1 MKYMGSKARLAK
13 SLVPIIQRYV
23 DESRFNTYYE
33 PFCGGCNVIDKIK
46 AQTRIASDI
55 HPYLIALLKQAQKDV
70 SVFPETYDEDFYKE
84 VKNNIEKY
92 PEWLVGLVGFATF
105 GAKWMGGYPRDKK
118 GNRDIVAE
126 SIRNI
131 KKQATSLKDIIFN
144 CCSFEELNIYN
155 SVIYNDI
162 PYKNSTKYANHFDY
176 DKFYDWCRK
185 QKNNGNI
192 VLCSEYE
199 MPLDFE
205 CIWEKSYSVNF
216 DSNRRTKQERI
227 EKLFILP

>member
-1 MKYMGSKARLAK
+1 MGSKARLSK

-23 DESRFNTYYE
+23 DESGFNTYYE
-33 PFCGGCNVIDKIK
+33 SFCGGCNVVDKIK

-55 HPYLIALLKQAQKDV
+55 HPYLIALLKQAQEDS

-92 PEWLVGLVGFATF
+92 PEWLVGLVGFSTF
-105 GAKWMGGYPRDKK
+105 GAKWMGGYPRDRK

-131 KKQATSLKDIIFN
+131 KKQAPSLKDIIFN

-185 QKNNGNI
+185 
-192 VLCSEYE
+192 
-199 MPLDFE
+199 
-205 CIWEKSYSVNF
+205 
-216 DSNRRTKQERI
+216 
-227 EKLFILP
+227 

>member
-1 MKYMGSKARLAK
+1 M
-13 SLVPIIQRYV
+13 
-23 DESRFNTYYE
+23 
-33 PFCGGCNVIDKIK
+33 
-46 AQTRIASDI
+46 
-55 HPYLIALLKQAQKDV
+55 KQAQEDS

-92 PEWLVGLVGFATF
+92 PEWLVCLVGFSTF
-105 GAKWMGGYPRDKK
+105 GAKWMGGYPRDRQ

-131 KKQATSLKDIIFN
+131 KKQAPSLKDIIFN

-162 PYKNSTKYANHFDY
+162 PYKNSTKYANHFD
-176 DKFYDWCRK
+176 KFYDWCRK

-199 MPLDFE
+199 MPSDFE
-205 CIWEKSYSVNF
+205 CVWEKSYSVNF